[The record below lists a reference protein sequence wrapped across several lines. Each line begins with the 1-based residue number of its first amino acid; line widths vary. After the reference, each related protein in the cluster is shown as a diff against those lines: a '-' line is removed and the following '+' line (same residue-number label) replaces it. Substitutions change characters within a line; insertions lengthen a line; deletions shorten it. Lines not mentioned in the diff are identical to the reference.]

1 MPGKA
6 RFGTAEQTT
15 HIDIQQLKAGLIV
28 RRVALTLLAIH
39 AVYGLVHLL
48 HMLCCRGI
56 QRVLHHRL
64 LSTTAAPESSLQA
77 HLGSQWRI
85 DLDQSMGSGQDA
97 DQGVR
102 EWSLGRSLMVF

>member
-1 MPGKA
+1 
-6 RFGTAEQTT
+6 
-15 HIDIQQLKAGLIV
+15 
-28 RRVALTLLAIH
+28 
-39 AVYGLVHLL
+39 
-48 HMLCCRGI
+48 
-56 QRVLHHRL
+56 
-64 LSTTAAPESSLQA
+64 LQA